1 MDYFDLLRR
10 EDINGLNEFLIKTNN
25 LNEELK
31 VRAFYTGQY
40 IAII

>member
-10 EDINGLNEFLIKTNN
+10 EDKDGLNEFLKHTILMRNF
-25 LNEELK
+25 K
-31 VRAFYTGQY
+31 VRAFYTGQF